1 MALTI
6 PGANMAEM
14 QNGQARTDIA
24 RLQEQA
30 AACHQRQAEC
40 QRRTEA
46 LCAQLEERVTMM
58 ERQMVAWRVY
68 GTLAAVV
75 LTGVVGP
82 LVTALMLRALTGGG

>member
-1 MALTI
+1 MTDTA
-6 PGANMAEM
+6 

-30 AACHQRQAEC
+30 AACHQRQLEC

-46 LCAQLEERVTMM
+46 LCAALEGRVTQM
-58 ERQMVAWRVY
+58 ERQLIAWRVY
-68 GTLAAVV
+68 GTLVAVV

-82 LVTALMLRALTGGG
+82 IVTALILRALTGGG